1 MRTMATMNQ
10 LKRRLHEIVF
20 EADTKYGR
28 LFDIVL
34 LIVIILSVVCVL
46 LESVDAIR
54 ADFRHILYIY
64 ILYQTFL
71 IVTMD

>member
-28 LFDIVL
+28 LF
-34 LIVIILSVVCVL
+34 VIQSILKTAEKTKL
-46 LESVDAIR
+46 KIELKR
-54 ADFRHILYIY
+54 KMYG
-64 ILYQTFL
+64 
-71 IVTMD
+71 